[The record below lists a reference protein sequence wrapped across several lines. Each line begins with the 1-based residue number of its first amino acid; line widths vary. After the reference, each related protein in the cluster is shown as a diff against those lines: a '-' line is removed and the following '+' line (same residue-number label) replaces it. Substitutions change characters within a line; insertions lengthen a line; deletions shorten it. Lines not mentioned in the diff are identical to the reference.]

1 MEMSKQMPVAY
12 VDAFFDF
19 YVNGSLDESAVRAT
33 VQDITGTPPRT
44 FRQWA
49 EAHASAFA

>member
-1 MEMSKQMPVAY
+1 MTGQMPPEY

-19 YVNGSLDESAVRAT
+19 YVNGSLDESFVRST

-49 EAHASAFA
+49 ESHTSDFT